1 MLIINSTCSEAQVL
15 MPTASMTC
23 LSMILTLLDGL
34 SAIISQT
41 QNAYPKLEQVTLRLL
56 WIAGSSLSEAVT
68 VKIT

>member
-1 MLIINSTCSEAQVL
+1 MLIINSTYLEVLAL

-23 LSMILTLLDGL
+23 LSMILTPLDGL
-34 SAIISQT
+34 SAIISRT

-68 VKIT
+68 VKTT